1 MRVELSQRRRVG
13 AHSGRAAMDAVVVW
27 VMLVTPTTLANPYT
41 VEEVCAFLAR
51 DTLMPV
57 FVRVRLGDFAAAANA
72 CCRGAART
80 PVACG
85 RS

>member
-1 MRVELSQRRRVG
+1 M
-13 AHSGRAAMDAVVVW
+13 VW

-72 CCRGAART
+72 CCRGLVVQREHLW
-80 PVACG
+80 PVGEVRGVSLDGLGQHGGAPKEGC
-85 RS
+85 